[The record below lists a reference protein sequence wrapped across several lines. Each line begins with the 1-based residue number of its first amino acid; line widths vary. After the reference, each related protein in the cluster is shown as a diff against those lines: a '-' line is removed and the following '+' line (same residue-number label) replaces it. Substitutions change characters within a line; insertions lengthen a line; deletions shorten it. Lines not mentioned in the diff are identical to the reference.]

1 MHEAT
6 VASWGNVN
14 PVQFV
19 KAVTPQMAN
28 DLAEMGRKLRT
39 MQDEINRRSGGD
51 DGRTL
56 TDSEREAF
64 LSIGEAASRLSF
76 TIIKVNRSLAESVAL
91 APMHD
96 GGPDIADGAPSD
108 GHVSEGVLV

>member
-39 MQDEINRRSGGD
+39 MQDRMDQLSGGD
-51 DGRTL
+51 DGRDFTQAETVVWDRL
-56 TDSEREAF
+56 RRATREA
-64 LSIGEAASRLSF
+64 GEALIAAN
-76 TIIKVNRSLAESVAL
+76 KVLAESVAL
-91 APMHD
+91 RPIHD

>member
-39 MQDEINRRSGGD
+39 MQDEINRLSGGD

-56 TDSEREAF
+56 TLSE
-64 LSIGEAASRLSF
+64 GEAYSAIAAATQLMTRALIH
-76 TIIKVNRSLAESVAL
+76 TNAALAESVAL